1 MFQNMKMIIKLS
13 WQVLSHRFFSSI
25 TLITKWKKMKY
36 SNELVDMGIFKYFVS
51 SPKVEIRTIIL
62 KSSVS

>member
-1 MFQNMKMIIKLS
+1 
-13 WQVLSHRFFSSI
+13 
-25 TLITKWKKMKY
+25 MKY